1 MIDSVECFI
10 PCVCVSRYL
19 LLQNLESMIQ
29 KVMHECNRLQAT
41 SVAFPALGTGNLG
54 FPEDVVAEVMVRA
67 ISSYLQ
73 QNPGTTVKKVLLVI
87 FMDSTHKAFQRTMSG
102 FPSLPSAPHPVE
114 DDFELLDEEVDF
126 GGPRASEVFAGP
138 SQVLYSFSCN
148 RVNVDVVNGD
158 ISADDSEGIVNTASE
173 TLTLHNFGVMGA
185 LRRKGGQQLQDEC
198 NKAVAKHGI
207 LEHYK
212 VIVTGVG
219 NRGVDGLK
227 CRKILHVLAP
237 QHSNGL
243 AKTVSE
249 ALKCA
254 DKEGLRS
261 VALPAIG
268 TGEHGFSSA
277 EAAEGIADGIV
288 QFSKSVH
295 ESVASIKVILF
306 QREQFGNFARAF
318 EEAGKKKGFLRRL
331 YDKVA
336 RAGTAVQS
344 FLDMPSLVQY
354 TTTRQPAVAPV
365 PYSDTVLCIK
375 VYAGDTSA
383 IDRVFQAVDEV
394 IAETIQEECVKN
406 DKINKLSAKAEAE
419 LERQAETRHVR
430 ISIDKAPLNQ
440 VCFNG
445 ERADVL
451 AMKNALMEELRIIE
465 NEEKREKE
473 AELLTSKLQWQWKD
487 ANGDFQNYGPMTNL
501 KIEEAFSEGRQSV
514 RIHTEEGPR
523 TVNFKQMSELQVH
536 PPYNFTT
543 VKRRDYD
550 KERKEGEHPLSW
562 EPMPK
567 DPSTGREVECHV
579 VMLSSR
585 SQEYKDVAAQFES
598 TMGMGGVA
606 RSFHSSLH
614 LLQGQ
619 AIQGRI
625 VKIERIQNSK
635 LYEQY
640 SARKKAMDRANVG
653 RQNERQL
660 FHGCSLSAV
669 DAINHGGFNRSYA
682 GQHGECTISGVVY
695 ICTCKK
701 YYCVLV

>member
-1 MIDSVECFI
+1 MIDNYSLI
-10 PCVCVSRYL
+10 

-102 FPSLPSAPHPVE
+102 FPSLPSVPRPVE
-114 DDFELLDEEVDF
+114 DDFELLDEEVNF

-138 SQVLYSFSCN
+138 SQVLYSFTCN
-148 RVNVDVVNGD
+148 HVNVDVVKGD

-198 NKAVAKHGI
+198 NKAVAKHGN
-207 LEHYK
+207 LEQYK
-212 VIVTGVG
+212 VIATGVG

-268 TGEHGFSSA
+268 TGDHGFSST

-295 ESVASIKVILF
+295 ENVASIKVILF
-306 QREQFGNFARAF
+306 QREQFGNFAQTF

-344 FLDMPSLVQY
+344 LLDILPSVHHI
-354 TTTRQPAVAPV
+354 RQQPGAASV
-365 PYSDTVLCIK
+365 PQSDSTVLCIK

-383 IDRVFQAVDEV
+383 IDRVFQSVDEV
-394 IAETIQEECVKN
+394 IAEMIQEEYVE
-406 DKINKLSAKAEAE
+406 DERINKLSAKAEAE
-419 LERQAETRHVR
+419 LERQAESRHVR

-440 VCFNG
+440 VRFNG

-451 AMKNALMEELRIIE
+451 AMRIALKEELSIIE
-465 NEEKREKE
+465 NKEKREKE
-473 AELLTSKLQWQWKD
+473 AELMTSKLQWQWKD
-487 ANGDFQNYGPMTNL
+487 ANGDFQNYEPMINL
-501 KIEEAFSEGRQSV
+501 EIEEAFSQSKQSV
-514 RIHTEEGPR
+514 RMHMEEGPR
-523 TVNFKQMSELQVH
+523 TINFEEMKESQLQ
-536 PPYNFTT
+536 PPFILTT

-550 KERKEGEHPLSW
+550 KERKEGEHPLTW
-562 EPMPK
+562 EPIPK
-567 DPSTGREVECHV
+567 DPSTGREEECHV
-579 VMLSSR
+579 VKLSSH
-585 SQEYKDVAAQFES
+585 SQEYKDVAAQFNS
-598 TMGMGGVA
+598 TMGMGGAA

-614 LLQGQ
+614 LVQGQ

-669 DAINHGGFNRSYA
+669 DPINHGGFNRSYA
-682 GQHGECTISGVVY
+682 GQHGECTTCGAVY
-695 ICTCKK
+695 LST
-701 YYCVLV
+701 VFV

>member
-1 MIDSVECFI
+1 MECFI
-10 PCVCVSRYL
+10 HCACVSCYL

-29 KVMHECNRLQAT
+29 KVMHECNHLQAT

-102 FPSLPSAPHPVE
+102 FPSLPSAPRPVQ
-114 DDFELLDEEVDF
+114 DDFELLDEEVDA

-198 NKAVAKHGI
+198 NEAVAKHGN
-207 LEHYK
+207 LEQYK

-227 CRKILHVLAP
+227 CQKILHVLAP

-277 EAAEGIADGIV
+277 VAAEGIAEGIV

-295 ESVASIKVILF
+295 EIVASIKVILF

-318 EEAGKKKGFLRRL
+318 EEVGKKKGFLRRL
-331 YDKVA
+331 YDHVA

-344 FLDMPSLVQY
+344 FLDIPPSVHHIPQ
-354 TTTRQPAVAPV
+354 QPAAASV
-365 PYSDTVLCIK
+365 PYSDNTVLCIK

-394 IAETIQEECVKN
+394 IAETIQEKCVK
-406 DKINKLSAKAEAE
+406 DERINKLSAKAEAD
-419 LERQAETRHVR
+419 LERQAESRHVR

-440 VCFNG
+440 VRFNG

-451 AMKNALMEELRIIE
+451 AMQNALLQELRIIE

-473 AELLTSKLQWQWKD
+473 AELLTSKFQWQWRD
-487 ANGDFQNYGPMTNL
+487 DNGDFQNYEPMINL
-501 KIEEAFSEGRQSV
+501 EIEEAFGERRQSV
-514 RIHTEEGPR
+514 KIHTEEGPG
-523 TVNFKQMSELQVH
+523 TINFKQMTESQLR
-536 PPYNFTT
+536 PPYSFTT

-567 DPSTGREVECHV
+567 DPSTGREKECHV
-579 VMLSSR
+579 VKLSSR

-598 TMGMGGVA
+598 TMGTGGVA
-606 RSFHSSLH
+606 MSYHSSLH
-614 LLQGQ
+614 LVQGQ

-625 VKIERIQNSK
+625 VKIERVQNSK

-682 GQHGECTISGVVY
+682 GQHGEYTWWCSMCCMCNKQY
-695 ICTCKK
+695 L
-701 YYCVLV
+701 CVCMKW